1 MRSGYAIVAP
11 AVGRESLQ
19 HLIIALTH
27 GAGPAPAEVV
37 VSDDRPGPA
46 TALEVGRGLPLR
58 VLAAR
63 RALRR
68 LRKRGLLLAVVTNQS
83 GVARGLISSDQLAAD
98 ADAVLMP
105 TARTLPDEIDRA
117 QARARVAATLDEAAS
132 VVLRGCR

>member
-11 AVGRESLQ
+11 AVGRETLQ

-37 VSDDRPGPA
+37 VDDRPGPA
-46 TALEVGRGLPLR
+46 AALEVGRGLPLR
-58 VLAAR
+58 VLAVR
-63 RALRR
+63 CALRR